1 MGKQRSISMA
11 LLAFL
16 ASVVTVAA
24 HSHIGSED
32 FSFSF
37 LGASSNDSC
46 ANVDCQQGTC
56 VPSDNALVSILF
68 PYTCKCNSGWS
79 TLQNVIPLLEIPTLP
94 CNVPNCSL
102 NLNCADKASA
112 PAPAPS
118 APTTS
123 TNTTACLV
131 PGICGH
137 GKCEITSTKN
147 SLVPT
152 FKCVCDPG
160 YANVLNLTAGYCV
173 NHCEINGGC
182 QNLNL
187 TLPGLNSPPPPSPV
201 TTPADQ
207 TANAGTRISP
217 EPPPQ
222 AVPSTSAGHYL
233 PVPNL
238 FSTWIQFGLRLGC

>member
-1 MGKQRSISMA
+1 MGKQPSTWIA

-16 ASVVTVAA
+16 ASVVVVAA
-24 HSHIGSED
+24 QSPKGTED
-32 FSFSF
+32 FGISFS
-37 LGASSNDSC
+37 GTNNSC
-46 ANVDCQQGTC
+46 ANADCQQGTC
-56 VPSDNALVSILF
+56 VPNDNALLSILF

-79 TLQNVIPLLEIPTLP
+79 TLQNVIPLLEIPSLP

-102 NLNCADKASA
+102 NLQCAANSSA

-118 APTTS
+118 APITS
-123 TNTTACLV
+123 SNTTACLV

-137 GKCEITSTKN
+137 GRCEITSMKD

-187 TLPGLNSPPPPSPV
+187 TLPGLSSPPPPSPP

-207 TANAGTRISP
+207 TANAGCRGESLHSGFYMVGSLVIGNLISNY
-217 EPPPQ
+217 
-222 AVPSTSAGHYL
+222 G
-233 PVPNL
+233 
-238 FSTWIQFGLRLGC
+238 RLLY